1 MKIKWGLKIIF
12 LVCAIL
18 CGIVVGIMYTK
29 LSFIDWPYA
38 IGGIVFLMISIAIPV
53 KKRIK
58 KRNK

>member
-38 IGGIVFLMISIAIPV
+38 IGGIVFLMIYNISCFEY
-53 KKRIK
+53 R
-58 KRNK
+58 

>member
-12 LVCAIL
+12 LICAIL
-18 CGIVVGIMYTK
+18 CSIVVGIMYTK

-53 KKRIK
+53 KKKNK
-58 KRNK
+58 KT

>member
-18 CGIVVGIMYTK
+18 CSIVVGIMYTK

-53 KKRIK
+53 KKKNK
-58 KRNK
+58 KT